1 MGAEIAK
8 TSELFISALGKG
20 LVVLEAFRHHES
32 MNLTDIAKSCGMTS
46 GSAQRISY
54 TLEQLGYLIKDPAT
68 RRYRLGVKA
77 LGLGYSY
84 LSNEKLL
91 QSAHSVVHRLHQECG
106 ESVNLSV
113 PDGTNMVFVMRLHSY
128 RHIPV
133 YMPIG
138 TRIPQFASASG
149 RAVLSWGS
157 MEALDGRLK
166 VAKLEKHTPRTT
178 VDKAAL
184 RRLVVDA
191 RKNGYAYADEEFYH
205 GDVNVAAAILDEAQN
220 PVAALSI
227 SVPKPRWSLDKA
239 REQLGP
245 LVVRAARAMSTSRT

>member
-1 MGAEIAK
+1 MK
-8 TSELFISALGKG
+8 TSELFISSLEKG

-32 MNLTDIAKSCGMTS
+32 MNLTDIARSCGITS
-46 GSAQRISY
+46 GSAQRVAY
-54 TLEQLGYLIKDPAT
+54 TLEQLGYLTKDTAT

-84 LSNEKLL
+84 LSNEKML
-91 QSAHSVVHRLHQECG
+91 QSAHSVVHQLHQECG

-113 PDGTNMVFVMRLHSY
+113 PDETYMVFVMRLHSY

-149 RAVLSWGS
+149 RAVLSW
-157 MEALDGRLK
+157 ACLQHLDERLK
-166 VAKLEKHTPRTT
+166 TAKLEKHTPRST
-178 VDKAAL
+178 VDKAVL
-184 RRLVVDA
+184 RRLVIEA
-191 RKNGYAYADEEFYH
+191 KNNGYAYADDEFYQ
-205 GDVNVAAAILDEAQN
+205 GDLNVAAAVLDDAQN

-227 SVPKPRWSLDKA
+227 SVPKPRWSLEKA

-245 LVVRAARAMSTSRT
+245 LVVRAARAVSASRA